1 MSDFGDDYTDEPYG
15 FDDDY
20 LYVEDAYAMAD
31 DLAEHAIASPP
42 YSPDELEEQFIDYD
56 IYNFWGDLEYG
67 SDEYYDRALTV
78 AAAADATK
86 SGEKRKRADDSD
98 QNMPEK
104 RQKLSRSKGVTA
116 VSAEQENPFPPI
128 VLWQSADERARLDRG
143 NTPVLDATRE
153 PVTLLKDWQE
163 RFKDAKGFSTPPN
176 SAHQTPAWK
185 AFQEASEHGSPPTS
199 RRPQLGMPSPP
210 SDGDWEDEGDEDGMD
225 IEPELLKVALRE
237 KLASAGIGAGANQA
251 AFMESIMRM
260 VSDGGAADD
269 VAAELAT
276 KLLEGNG
283 EDGPQS
289 ELSFWLA
296 QQGVS
301 LRDEVDDEDQSVD
314 AGAMHAEKVT
324 PSSQLSPPDSALN
337 IPSTGSQEK
346 TDTMS
351 SEPVQAQPKDTA
363 NEVLT
368 QPAPETPRTQT
379 PPSASSSRRHLAM
392 VLIEIKSTPSAQNQQ
407 QTPAKPKKKVTFAIP
422 EKETDRSS
430 DAEQQQKPRRKAT
443 PRKPR
448 ATASTAAAS
457 ARHTRSSKPA
467 AAAAADAAN
476 AGLGNADNHPREDP
490 KSAPYQ
496 SSENAL
502 GTGTD
507 PGKGKGKRKRTTT
520 SDDDDDNNNDRDDDD
535 DNKNKNDDSAEPT
548 ASKRQESRAFAAP
561 TASSRGKAAGVRG
574 MGERKRAR

>member
-78 AAAADATK
+78 AAAADTTK
-86 SGEKRKRADDSD
+86 SGEKRKRADDSG

-104 RQKLSRSKGVTA
+104 RQKLGRSKGVTA

-176 SAHQTPAWK
+176 SAHQTPALK
-185 AFQEASEHGSPPTS
+185 VFQKESEQGSPLTS

-225 IEPELLKVALRE
+225 IDPELLKVALRE

-260 VSDGGAADD
+260 VSDGGAAND

-289 ELSFWLA
+289 ELSSWLA

-301 LRDEVDDEDQSVD
+301 LRDEVDDDDESVD
-314 AGAMHAEKVT
+314 AGAMQANKVT

-337 IPSTGSQEK
+337 IPSTGIQEK

-351 SEPVQAQPKDTA
+351 SETVQAQPQDTA

-379 PPSASSSRRHLAM
+379 PPSANSSRRHLAM
-392 VLIEIKSTPSAQNQQ
+392 VLIETKSTPSAQNQQ

-467 AAAAADAAN
+467 AAADAAN
-476 AGLGNADNHPREDP
+476 AALGNADSHIKEDP
-490 KSAPYQ
+490 KPAPNQ

-507 PGKGKGKRKRTTT
+507 PDKGKGKRKRTTT
-520 SDDDDDNNNDRDDDD
+520 SDDDDDDNNED
-535 DNKNKNDDSAEPT
+535 DNKDDHNDHTSPPQPT

-561 TASSRGKAAGVRG
+561 TASSRGKAAGVGG
-574 MGERKRAR
+574 MGGRKRAR